1 MFYLSSFQMQSVI
14 AVIIIMTIPHRCAN
28 LPASLNADLASLADL
43 NYHCDRK
50 GPFG

>member
-14 AVIIIMTIPHRCAN
+14 AVIIMTIPHRCAN

-43 NYHCDRK
+43 NYRRDRK
-50 GPFG
+50 GLFG